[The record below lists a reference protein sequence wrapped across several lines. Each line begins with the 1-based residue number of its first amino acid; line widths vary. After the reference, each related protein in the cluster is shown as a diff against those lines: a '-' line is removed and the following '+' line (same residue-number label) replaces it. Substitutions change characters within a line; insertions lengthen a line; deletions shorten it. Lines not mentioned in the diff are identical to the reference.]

1 MKARPLVMD
10 VDAPEQQQ
18 RQPEDQDDSHRGD
31 DSSTHA
37 IRLSNVS
44 ATGHSRQS
52 DGAATTLTGMP
63 AVQVL
68 PTELVNQIAAG
79 EVVERPASVVKELL
93 ENAIDAAARTI
104 DIVLETGGKKR
115 IEIRDDGIGMSEK
128 DALLA
133 LERHATSKI
142 RDFDDLTRVR
152 TLGFRGEALPSIA
165 SVSRFT
171 LTTYDG
177 TAPHA
182 TEIDFDPLTGTRSV
196 RPAARDRGTTV
207 LVRELFENVPARRKF
222 LRSPESEFRSIIA
235 VVSSYA
241 LPLPTHSFRVEH
253 NGRVVLDLPP
263 ASSTRERVLQILGS
277 EAAEALA
284 DFEATIGET
293 RASGFVT
300 RGLRYASRRN
310 QYFFVNGRLVK
321 DRVLTHAVAR
331 ASGAFDFEGHPAIV
345 LFVELAPEL
354 VDVNVHPAKTEV
366 RFRDSS
372 QVHVAVEHAI
382 RKAIGAAE
390 EGSGLLGDDRLTP
403 IPSAHSEPPSA
414 LRETAAGAPL
424 FPPARYDTPASRSEF
439 TPLFQQKPI
448 VQPALIDEPPP
459 ALGDLQGRVIGQYRM
474 SYILL
479 DTPGGLRLVDQHVA
493 HERVLFDRYRE
504 RLERETPAS
513 QHLLTPILYER
524 GAGECAALESHLDEL
539 RAVGFDIERFS
550 GNAFAISAVPPEL
563 LRDDVGAFL
572 GKLIDASIDE
582 KSPHLAQ
589 VRDKVC
595 ASLACQAAIK
605 VHRPLGGEE
614 MARLVAELLASSNPY
629 ACPHGRPIIVDIK
642 HIDIERHFHRK

>member
-1 MKARPLVMD
+1 
-10 VDAPEQQQ
+10 
-18 RQPEDQDDSHRGD
+18 
-31 DSSTHA
+31 
-37 IRLSNVS
+37 
-44 ATGHSRQS
+44 
-52 DGAATTLTGMP
+52 MP
-63 AVQVL
+63 SVQVL

-93 ENAIDAAARTI
+93 ENAIDAGARTI
-104 DIVLETGGKKR
+104 DIVLESGGKKR
-115 IEIRDDGIGMSEK
+115 IEIRDDGVGMSEK

-171 LTTYDG
+171 LTTFDG
-177 TAPHA
+177 AAAHA
-182 TEIDFDPLTGTRSV
+182 TEIDIDPLTATRSV

-222 LRSPESEFRSIIA
+222 LRSPEAEFRSIITI
-235 VVSSYA
+235 VSSYA
-241 LPLPTHSFRVEH
+241 LPLPSHAFRVEH

-263 ASSTRERVLQILGS
+263 AASTRERVLQILGGDAS
-277 EAAEALA
+277 EALA
-284 DFEATIGET
+284 DFEAMIGET

-345 LFVELAPEL
+345 LFVDLEPEL

-382 RKAIGAAE
+382 RKAIGAAG
-390 EGSGLLGDDRLTP
+390 EGGGLLGDERLTP
-403 IPSAHSEPPSA
+403 FLSPPPEPPAS
-414 LRETAAGAPL
+414 LREGAPAPL
-424 FPPARYDTPASRSEF
+424 FAPARYDAPLPRTEF
-439 TPLFQQKPI
+439 TPLFQQKPL
-448 VQPALIDEPPP
+448 VQPAVIDEPPP

-504 RLERETPAS
+504 RLEQSAPAS

-563 LRDDVGAFL
+563 LRDDVDAFL

-582 KSPHLAQ
+582 KSPHLGQ

-614 MARLVAELLASSNPY
+614 MARLVAELLASSNPF